1 VRELAIDVR
10 TGAAWDREGLRA
22 LTAGA
27 QIAWFPSPLRGY
39 VGFALDGSGLAV
51 REEERVLISGRNL
64 QLSTVSR
71 VFPIQGMALL
81 RVPLLG
87 GAMTVGAGGGSA
99 YAVVRSATRTQ
110 PTNEVSGWAS
120 SFAAV
125 LGYGHRAGA
134 GSIFA
139 EVRGQYVDTIAEQ
152 RVPGTLE
159 LLSVSL
165 GYRIEL

>member
-1 VRELAIDVR
+1 
-10 TGAAWDREGLRA
+10 
-22 LTAGA
+22 
-27 QIAWFPSPLRGY
+27 
-39 VGFALDGSGLAV
+39 V

-64 QLSTVSR
+64 ELSTVSR

-99 YAVVRSATRTQ
+99 YGVVRSAARTQ
-110 PTNEVSGWAS
+110 PTNEVSGWAP

-125 LGYGHRAGA
+125 LGYGHPVGA
-134 GSIFA
+134 GSLFA
-139 EVRGQYVDTIAEQ
+139 EVRGQHVDTIAEQ

-165 GYRIEL
+165 GYRLEL